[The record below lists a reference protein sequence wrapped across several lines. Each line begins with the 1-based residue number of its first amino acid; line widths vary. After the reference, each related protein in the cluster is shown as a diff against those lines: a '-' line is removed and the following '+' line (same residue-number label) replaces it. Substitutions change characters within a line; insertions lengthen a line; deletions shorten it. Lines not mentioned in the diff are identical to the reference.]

1 MIKMKCQW
9 FQLTAGN
16 HREDPHQTGRL
27 PAAGFRHSKCAAA
40 AILCKSFMNTIL
52 DATNWLFWQ
61 FPQRSDEDVIVL
73 QRQHDPLIAS
83 LAFGPSLWCGESTRG
98 ISAKKSS
105 KSILSI
111 LSLWNMASSLQENW
125 TTDRRCS
132 LCPTTGWFIPIASLI
147 ASGARLEQLEAT
159 LGVLHPIG
167 HGHKLRN
174 GVLLPAD
181 RS

>member
-40 AILCKSFMNTIL
+40 AHPLQVIHEHHSGRNKL
-52 DATNWLFWQ
+52 
-61 FPQRSDEDVIVL
+61 IVL
-73 QRQHDPLIAS
+73 TISTAVWWRCHSSSA
-83 LAFGPSLWCGESTRG
+83 STRSADSVAG
-98 ISAKKSS
+98 IRSFPVMRRINAGHQRKKSS

-159 LGVLHPIG
+159 LGALHPIG
-167 HGHKLRN
+167 HGH
-174 GVLLPAD
+174 
-181 RS
+181 